1 MRNGKHT
8 LFTVLFILLFTA
20 IAGGQETTGR
30 MNLAEER
37 ISVSASS
44 ATVLQWFNKIERE
57 AHITLSYNPSHID
70 LGKVCRITTSGTISI
85 GQLLDKLLEGYTF
98 KTTVIPHAS
107 WPSK

>member
-20 IAGGQETTGR
+20 IASGQETTSK

-57 AHITLSYNPSHID
+57 ARITLSYNPSHID